1 MFYHRKMLLFVTIL
15 TLLAVILGGCA
26 VPPPAQQPAAE
37 SAQPAQP
44 AAEPAQP
51 SETTIRYFT
60 FSAAPDH
67 LEDLDGLVQT
77 FEANNPGIQIEVS
90 TAPYADYFTL
100 LQADVAGNDAPDA
113 FELNY
118 ENFVTYA
125 ANGTLM
131 DIGSYLSPETP
142 FYPRALA
149 AFQYEGKQFALPE
162 TFSTV
167 LLFYNAD
174 LFDQAGIAYPT
185 EDWTWEDAV
194 TAGETI
200 KALGDDIWGL
210 FSPVQFWEFYKKAA
224 QNGECEFFNEAMTE
238 STLNSPGCVAT
249 LEMMKSILD
258 SGIMP
263 TQAQMSGVSDSELFL
278 SGKLGMIVT
287 GIWMFDAFKD
297 APFTWDV
304 QLEPAGSQHAHH
316 FFANGV
322 AVSSTSSH
330 PEAAAKWAEFLTGSA
345 EAATVRVDTGWEL
358 PALDQPAYFEAY
370 LTKTPPAN
378 RAAVFKAL
386 ESPVTPPVIVR
397 QNEMQDTINTLIG
410 QVVDGELSAQE
421 ALDQAKA
428 ELDKLI
434 Q

>member
-1 MFYHRKMLLFVTIL
+1 MFRKLNPLLILAIL
-15 TLLAVILGGCA
+15 TVLAVAFAGCVA
-26 VPPPAQQPAAE
+26 PPVQQTATQPAEAPAQAE
-37 SAQPAQP
+37 AV
-44 AAEPAQP
+44 
-51 SETTIRYFT
+51 TVRYFT

-67 LEDLDGLVQT
+67 LDDLDGLVMI
-77 FEANNPGIQIEVS
+77 FEERNPGITIEVA
-90 TAPYADYFTL
+90 TAPYEDYFTL
-100 LQADVAGNDAPDA
+100 LQADVAGNAAPDV
-113 FELNY
+113 FELNF

-125 ANGTLM
+125 ANDTLM
-131 DIGSYLSPETP
+131 DISSYLSADTP
-142 FYPRALA
+142 FYPRALG
-149 AFQYEGKQFALPE
+149 AFQYEGKQMALPE

-174 LFDQAGIAYPT
+174 LFDQAGIAYPS
-185 EDWTWEDAV
+185 EDWTWDDAIA
-194 TAGETI
+194 AGQTI
-200 KALGDDIWGL
+200 QALGDDMWGI

-224 QNGECEFFNEAMTE
+224 QNGECEFFNADMTE
-238 STLNSPGCVAT
+238 STLNSPACVAT
-249 LEMMKSILD
+249 LDMMTGILN

-263 TQAQMSGVSDSELFL
+263 TEAQLSGVSDSELFM
-278 SGKLGMIVT
+278 SGKLGMFVT

-304 QLEPAGSQHAHH
+304 QLEPTINQHAHH

-322 AVSSTSSH
+322 AVSATSDH
-330 PEAAAKWAEFLTGSA
+330 AEAAAKWAEFLTGSA

-397 QNEMQDTINTLIG
+397 QSEMQDTVNALIG
-410 QVVDGELSAQE
+410 RAAAGELTAQE
-421 ALDQAKA
+421 ALDEAKA